1 MRPLVNRSSPLTHA
15 SHCITTSW
23 PAAATQTRVRVSPA
37 MQPTVFYA
45 GCPSCLNPPY
55 FRARWPAR
63 NMLACIPWGYGCSM
77 SAVCTMN
84 ISKVN
89 QCLWK
94 HRTSHKYRCVHWS
107 CVIWCSGY
115 QRHHRH
121 PVGWHTTN
129 TCLCCATMPYTG
141 SSCVFVWCMPFMPTY
156 KWQWTMYV
164 HIIFPLV
171 TNTHAYIFHL
181 FVMYVKSGQC
191 LLAIDDI
198 IIITRA
204 ATDFNCSIK

>member
-1 MRPLVNRSSPLTHA
+1 
-15 SHCITTSW
+15 
-23 PAAATQTRVRVSPA
+23 
-37 MQPTVFYA
+37 
-45 GCPSCLNPPY
+45 
-55 FRARWPAR
+55 
-63 NMLACIPWGYGCSM
+63 
-77 SAVCTMN
+77 MN

-107 CVIWCSGY
+107 CVIWCSGC

-171 TNTHAYIFHL
+171 TNTHAYIFNL
-181 FVMYVKSGQC
+181 FVTYVKSGQC
-191 LLAIDDI
+191 LLATDDI

-204 ATDFNCSIK
+204 ATNVCHTSVASPAGVRWHNASQLATAAQVLEFLSSPTCQQAVVYKLGLEEG